1 MGVQNA
7 YAEKEIYAALNSVG
21 DTMTIY
27 YDEQRSTREGV
38 LTTWFWS
45 IGTENVPQTT
55 REAITTVVIDAS
67 MVDARPIKTS
77 NWFANLTNLTTVN
90 NLSTL
95 NTENA
100 ENMNMMFYKCS
111 KLTALDLSTFNTAKV
126 TSMSYMFKNCWELAS
141 LNLNNWNTANVKYM
155 NELFNGCEKLASLD
169 VSGFNT
175 ANVTRMDYMFSNC
188 VKLTTLNVSNFN
200 TEKVTD
206 MRDMF
211 AYCRRLTSLDVSNFN
226 TGKVTDMQR
235 MFDNCQLLTSLDV
248 SNFNTANVTSMYA
261 MFENCQLLTSLDVS
275 NFNTANVTSMYAMFA
290 YCLTLTSLDVS
301 NFNIDKVTHTK
312 TMFYGCTRL
321 KTIYCDN
328 DWSESTVLTT
338 SDNMFYG
345 TALVGGKGTTYN
357 ASVID
362 KTYARPDEGT
372 AKPGYFTPIPK
383 DIYAVLNTMGD
394 TMTIYYDR
402 NKESRERVLTD
413 WTPAQGTY
421 NMSEALRNAIKAVAI
436 DATMADALPTS
447 TEKWFSKLSNL
458 LSITGLDKLNTSEV
472 TNMHAMFAS
481 CASLTSLD
489 LSSFNTA
496 NVTQMSNM
504 FEICSS
510 LTSLNLTGFN
520 TEKVTEMRSMFYKCS
535 SLTSLDLSSF
545 NTANVT
551 SMWNMFSDC
560 TSLATLTLG
569 NFNNAKVQDMAY
581 MFSNCNALTALDMS
595 NFNTA
600 NVIYMSDMFYKCYTL
615 TSLDLSSF
623 KTENVTDMRNMF
635 NGCAGLTSINLSSF
649 NTAKVEYMNCM
660 FMGCTALTLLDLNN
674 FNIDKVTTMSQMFF
688 GCSNLKTI
696 LCTND
701 WSESSVLT
709 DSGKMFYGCTAL
721 VGEKGTTYNE
731 SNITAAYAHLDEGT
745 SNPGYFSSKIC
756 YLITWKMDDGTVI
769 DQTSVEAGVVPTHED
784 PTKTATA
791 QYSYTFAGWT
801 PEVVAATEDATYTA
815 TFTSEVK
822 TYDITFEL
830 KDDASKSYVAK
841 DVEYGTTLGQL
852 IDQVKAAFGGE
863 TYEDDQY
870 IYTFAGIENAQM
882 TDIVTESKTYYVLYT
897 KEAKPSTAIDQ
908 MTNQKSQITIQKLIK
923 DGQLMIERNGK
934 IYTVSGQP
942 Y

>member
-7 YAEKEIYAALNSVG
+7 YAENEIYAVLNETDSI
-21 DTMTIY
+21 MTLR
-27 YDEQRSTREGV
+27 YDDQRVANSGVTNWSDWKAKVKTCVLDESMQAARPDSTRE
-38 LTTWFWS
+38 WF
-45 IGTENVPQTT
+45 
-55 REAITTVVIDAS
+55 
-67 MVDARPIKTS
+67 
-77 NWFANLTNLTTVN
+77 VN
-90 NLSTL
+90 FSKLLEIQHLDYL
-95 NTENA
+95 NTEDVTT
-100 ENMNMMFYKCS
+100 MRSMFYGCS
-111 KLTALDLSTFNTAKV
+111 RLASLDVSHFDTKNVNTMRTMFNGCSRLASLDVSHFDTKKVNTMRSMFNGCSRLASLDVSRFNTANVTDMSYMFYRCSSLTSLDVSSFNTAKV
-126 TSMSYMFKNCWELAS
+126 TDMSYMFSDCYVL
-141 LNLNNWNTANVKYM
+141 T
-155 NELFNGCEKLASLD
+155 SLD
-169 VSGFNT
+169 VSNFNT
-175 ANVTRMDYMFSNC
+175 KNVTTTHGMFSGC
-188 VKLTTLNVSNFN
+188 KALTTLDLSNFN

-206 MRDMF
+206 MSFMF
-211 AYCRRLTSLDVSNFN
+211 NACIALTSLNLSSFN
-226 TGKVTDMQR
+226 TEKVTNMSY
-235 MFDNCQLLTSLDV
+235 MFSACSALTSLNLC
-248 SNFNTANVTSMYA
+248 NFNISKLENTLQ
-261 MFENCQLLTSLDVS
+261 MFRQCSLLQTI
-275 NFNTANVTSMYAMFA
+275 
-290 YCLTLTSLDVS
+290 YCNDNWSASETLTSS
-301 NFNIDKVTHTK
+301 SG
-312 TMFYGCTRL
+312 MFESCT
-321 KTIYCDN
+321 
-328 DWSESTVLTT
+328 S
-338 SDNMFYG
+338 
-345 TALVGGKGTTYN
+345 LVGGKGTHFTPGWE
-357 ASVID
+357 ID

-372 AKPGYFTPIPK
+372 AKPGYFTLK
-383 DIYAVLNTMGD
+383 VKEIYAALNSVGD
-394 TMTIYYDR
+394 SMTIYYDC
-402 NKESRERVLTD
+402 NKESRKRVLTD

-421 NMSEALRNAIKAVAI
+421 NMSDALRNAIKAAAI

-458 LSITGLDKLNTSEV
+458 LSINGLDKLNTSEV

-481 CASLTSLD
+481 CTSLTSLD

-520 TEKVTEMRSMFYKCS
+520 TEKVTEMRSMFNKCS

-660 FMGCTALTLLDLNN
+660 FMGCTALTSLDLNN

-696 LCTND
+696 LCIND
-701 WSESSVLT
+701 WSESTVST
-709 DSGKMFYGCTAL
+709 DSGNMFYGCTAL

-731 SNITAAYAHLDEGT
+731 SNITAAYAHPDEGT
-745 SNPGYFSSKIC
+745 SNPGYFSTKIC
-756 YLITWKMDDGTVI
+756 YIITWKMDDGTVI
-769 DQTSVEAGVVPTHED
+769 DQTSVEAGVVPTHDD
-784 PTKTATA
+784 PTKPATA

-815 TFTSEVK
+815 TFTSSVN

-830 KDDASKSYVAK
+830 KDDASKSYKVE
-841 DVEYGTTLGQL
+841 DVPYGTTLGQL

-882 TDIVTESKTYYVLYT
+882 TDIITESKTYYVLYT
-897 KEAKPSTAIDQ
+897 KEAKPTTGLDQ
-908 MTNQKSQITIQKLIK
+908 VNSQELKAKSQKLIR
-923 DGQLMIERNGK
+923 DGQIFILRNGK
-934 IYTVSGQP
+934 TFTVTGQEVK
-942 Y
+942 